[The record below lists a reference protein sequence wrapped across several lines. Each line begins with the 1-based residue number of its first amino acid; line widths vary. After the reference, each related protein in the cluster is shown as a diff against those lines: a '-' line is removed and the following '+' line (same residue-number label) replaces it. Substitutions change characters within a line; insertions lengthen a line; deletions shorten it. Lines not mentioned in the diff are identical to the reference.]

1 MSLHDKLA
9 LTSNLFRLRC
19 LFLCRLR
26 SLLLD
31 DFLRDEVA
39 SDGVRGEGWVDL
51 NLLILSEHWLLGVL
65 L

>member
-1 MSLHDKLA
+1 MGLHDKLA
-9 LTSNLFRLRC
+9 LASNLFRLRC
-19 LFLCRLR
+19 LFLRRLR

-31 DFLRDEVA
+31 DLLRDEVA

-51 NLLILSEHWLLGVL
+51 NLLILSEHWLLGIL